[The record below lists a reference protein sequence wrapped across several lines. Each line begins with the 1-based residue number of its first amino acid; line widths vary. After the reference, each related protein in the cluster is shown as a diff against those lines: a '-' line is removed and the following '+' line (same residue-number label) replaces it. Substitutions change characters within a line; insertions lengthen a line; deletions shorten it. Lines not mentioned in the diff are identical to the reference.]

1 MTKAWVREFNC
12 SLCNWIYVLRN
23 YTLNYVNL
31 NEIKNF
37 EVNWKK
43 KKFCHSSQFCKICKF
58 LSLTQAFTKMGLSV
72 ISKSQTLYVNW
83 DVNWHKHCCTVAK
96 CVCVWHHFKPG
107 KILRWK
113 DIITYINTGT
123 RRHIPIWL
131 GIWKFLSWVDSLQ
144 LSDSKS
150 WKMNFRQLVCSPY

>member
-1 MTKAWVREFNC
+1 MTKAWVREFFC

-43 KKFCHSSQFCKICKF
+43 KKFCHSWQFCKICKF
-58 LSLTQAFTKMGLSV
+58 LSFTQAFTKMGLSV

-96 CVCVWHHFKPG
+96 CVCVWHHFKPE

-113 DIITYINTGT
+113 DIITHINTGT